1 MIVDDLEAVLRDTY
15 GAMME
20 HGRLREEHGRRGVG
34 DAHRCGCLL
43 IEARETSEHREGGFR
58 GVCQRT
64 AISSSHAYRLIE
76 LAEGYPEVSRAGH
89 FTSINEALRALKAPA
104 DPALADPDPD
114 PDPEQVPADTVTGTV
129 QDAEPAPA
137 PVRRVAPVKRPTM
150 GAKLTDAAERISQH
164 GREVADKDLEIAEL
178 RQQVRLLN
186 DHERRPDA
194 AARIQELA
202 KSQAEARTY
211 RSSMMEWQQR
221 YEDERRRGAFFLKVL
236 KRHNLADAKGKVIG
250 A

>member
-34 DAHRCGCLL
+34 DGHRCGCLL

-104 DPALADPDPD
+104 DPALADPDP
-114 PDPEQVPADTVTGTV
+114 EQVPADTVTGTV
-129 QDAEPAPA
+129 QDAEPAPV
-137 PVRRVAPVKRPTM
+137 PVRRVAPVKGPTVRD
-150 GAKLTDAAERISQH
+150 KLTDADERLSLVT
-164 GREVADKDLEIAEL
+164 RETADKDREIADL
-178 RQQVRLLN
+178 KRQVQLLQ
-186 DHERRPDA
+186 DAARPDV
-194 AARIQELA
+194 AARLA
-202 KSQAEARTY
+202 VVVAAQREVEALRA
-211 RSSMMEWQQR
+211 SVQSWQQR
-221 YEDERRRGAFFLKVL
+221 YEETRRSLVALERYHHAEAPGA
-236 KRHNLADAKGKVIG
+236 
-250 A
+250 